1 MNYLPYFDL
10 ESVSN
15 LTHRAAIK
23 ALIESALPVIEIANR
38 LHLTRINMYAISGRY
53 LPKGFMKSR
62 SQAIKDSKFA
72 SITPHE
78 EKTTI
83 TESNDIVEVLSLPE
97 QTVAA
102 DTTEHVTAP
111 TIDYKEEKYEDN
123 PLMLRLYNSL
133 APKCKT
139 VFNLLEEH
147 YLQTKRVMHNALLD
161 EKYAAIYGGL
171 PGRSTIY
178 AAKHVWA
185 LRLKQDESLKDF
197 SKPRQISSA
206 TYAAPPSLTVPNV
219 IIDYQGIKIEVKCDL
234 STQADGICKLI
245 KQLSCNVG

>member
-23 ALIESALPVIEIANR
+23 ALIESDLPVIEIANR

-97 QTVAA
+97 QTVDDA
-102 DTTEHVTAP
+102 TKNNGTAKKME
-111 TIDYKEEKYEDN
+111 YKEENQEDN
-123 PLMLRLYNSL
+123 TLMLRLYNSL
-133 APKCKT
+133 APKCNT
-139 VFNLLEEH
+139 VF
-147 YLQTKRVMHNALLD
+147 
-161 EKYAAIYGGL
+161 
-171 PGRSTIY
+171 
-178 AAKHVWA
+178 
-185 LRLKQDESLKDF
+185 
-197 SKPRQISSA
+197 
-206 TYAAPPSLTVPNV
+206 
-219 IIDYQGIKIEVKCDL
+219 
-234 STQADGICKLI
+234 
-245 KQLSCNVG
+245 